1 VSSLSARLVRL
12 EDAARRRSRREVG
25 YHLVLILRPG
35 DPDPEIPEGCRP
47 LVIDCRD
54 GSALPD
60 PFPPG
65 LVIDAQDLGL

>member
-1 VSSLSARLVRL
+1 MSLEGRIATL
-12 EDAARRRSRREVG
+12 EEASRRRARREVG
-25 YHLVLILRPG
+25 YQLVLILRPG